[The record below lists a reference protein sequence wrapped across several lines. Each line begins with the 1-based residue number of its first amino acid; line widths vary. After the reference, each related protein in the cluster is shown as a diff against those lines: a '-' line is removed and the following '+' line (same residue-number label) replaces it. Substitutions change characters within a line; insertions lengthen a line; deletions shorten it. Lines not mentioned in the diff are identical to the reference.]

1 MADQIETIL
10 EIEKNGGASGV
21 FHGMNEADL
30 EVFMKYPNTMFA
42 SDSGVREFGKGV
54 PHPRGYG
61 NNARVLGQYVRDL
74 KVLRLEDA
82 IRKMTSLPANT
93 FQFSGRGE
101 LHPGWVADITV
112 FDPAKVNSP
121 ATFTDPHHYA
131 EGIPYVLVNGVMVIK
146 NSQGT
151 GARPGQALR
160 HVAPASVRD

>member
-1 MADQIETIL
+1 MQ
-10 EIEKNGGASGV
+10 
-21 FHGMNEADL
+21 
-30 EVFMKYPNTMFA
+30 YPNTMFA
-42 SDSGVREFGKGV
+42 CDSGVREFGKGM

-61 NNARVLGQYVRDL
+61 NNARVLGHYVRDL

-101 LHPGWVADITV
+101 LHPGWAADITI

-121 ATFTDPHHYA
+121 ATYEDPHHSA
-131 EGIPYVLVNGVMVIK
+131 EGIPFVLVNGVTVIK
-146 NSQGT
+146 NSQHT

-160 HVAPASVRD
+160 HIAPRQFAIDK